1 MADLITGYAWHKLPY
16 IYATVS
22 YSTSRP
28 EGAVSAQVNT
38 NITISM
44 NVRSGYFF
52 NWEVWCY
59 VSVNGGP
66 EELIIL
72 NYGQGNGNSPNT
84 GTWSDS
90 KSTTIVRD
98 VEANTENIR
107 IRFVCGQEIF
117 YGRCEATGGPY
128 TYDNTFSVGVPEYNP
143 EVPPT
148 NVSYGVVHTTSNT
161 SNANQSSISAKP
173 DEEIWF
179 DWWGQLNGYPEKNEI
194 DYFNVDINTVNDSN
208 GASSISITDHYIQN
222 THLSLFTICKSFNV
236 KVGGTLYFWVNTCT
250 KGGAWLGRTYL
261 GSVKIKKDGAIFIKD
276 GSNKREVVAAYIKDS
291 NGNRV
296 KLSNIQIKDGSNK
309 RKIDV
314 YTTLYE

>member
-1 MADLITGYAWHKLPY
+1 MSNFYKKWHASSPSMSIEGTLS
-16 IYATVS
+16 ASRNGSTVS
-22 YSTSRP
+22 GS
-28 EGAVSAQVNT
+28 VSAVNKLMY
-38 NITISM
+38 SDG
-44 NVRSGYFF
+44 RFKSGYIVLQVVSSTAGVVGSQRVDAPLPRYPGSSPINFSF
-52 NWEVWCY
+52 SFESDSEQTLSVHMLCY
-59 VSVNGGP
+59 FR
-66 EELIIL
+66 
-72 NYGQGNGNSPNT
+72 NT
-84 GTWSDS
+84 GCT
-90 KSTTIVRD
+90 VGYGD
-98 VEANTENIR
+98 VN
-107 IRFVCGQEIF
+107 V
-117 YGRCEATGGPY
+117 GGDVYIPL
-128 TYDNTFSVGVPEYNP
+128 YNP

-148 NVSYGVVHTTSNT
+148 NTSTGVVHTTSNT